1 MVEETF
7 SKLKRKSLEFVLAD
21 CKTLTTWISYGEMAC
36 LLYVGKKKKLLIG
49 VYSYLP

>member
-7 SKLKRKSLEFVLAD
+7 SKLKHESLEFVIAD

-49 VYSYLP
+49 EYSYLP